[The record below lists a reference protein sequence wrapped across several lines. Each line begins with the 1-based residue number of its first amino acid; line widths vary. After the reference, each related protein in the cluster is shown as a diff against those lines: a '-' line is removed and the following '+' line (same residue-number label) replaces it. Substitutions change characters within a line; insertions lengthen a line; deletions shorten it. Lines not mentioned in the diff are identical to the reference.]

1 MKKRFTCLLSLW
13 GPRKL
18 KPQTNCK
25 LPLAIILLTVLIAT
39 TDVFS
44 QNPNTY
50 YLSDI
55 TTSEAHKAL
64 SQNSSYSSFY
74 NDFHSSQYALL
85 NSSLV
90 PQKLPDFSVMNPASV
105 KAPQQQK
112 VTGVITDAE
121 TKEPL
126 AGVNIIVEGSNVGVF
141 SDAAGKYLIEA
152 KDSKSILVF
161 SYIGYIKQSIA
172 VGTQSVINVSLAPDI
187 TGLDEVIVIGYGTQ
201 RKSDLTGAVASVKM
215 EDLKGRSIVN
225 VEQMLQGTVA
235 GVSAISES
243 GLPGGNLKINIRG
256 IGTLHNTDPL
266 YVVDGV
272 QTRDISLI
280 NPNDIESM
288 EVLKDAS
295 TAAIYGSSGANGVIL
310 ITTKKGKE
318 GKPVMSFEA
327 KLGVAQHGK
336 KIEVLNASD
345 YVDLVLDLKDNDVN
359 DAYRNS
365 LDWRRVDRT
374 DWQEEIYR
382 PAFQQEYN
390 LSVLGGTPTVRY
402 SLGAGYLDQDGV
414 IITHNYK
421 RYSFRANTEFSFG
434 KRFKLGENF
443 TVSYSD
449 ASQAITGEGN
459 NNILLCAIRI
469 PPYLPVLDPENL
481 GGYGRVTSNDDYN
494 DARNPVADLMV
505 RDNKTHDLRVFG
517 NIYGEL
523 ELLKDLKFRSTLS
536 LDLGRTDD
544 NTFVKTYA
552 NANFTFP
559 ATLNENF
566 RWGNYYMFENVLSY
580 AKNFGQHNFQILAGN
595 SVSESSGRYY
605 SLTGSEFTNDQVH
618 VIPVGVGIINNNSTG
633 ADQSAKLGYF
643 ARVNYSIAN
652 KYLFQANFRADASYN
667 FAPENR
673 WGYFPAFSLG
683 WKLNEERFIKDNV
696 NFIDLLKVRVGWGKS
711 GNDLINPYG
720 YSAQVSNFYPDY
732 IFGNTPVSGS
742 TIISLWNP
750 DITWETSTTTNIGL
764 DLGVLDNRLRLTA
777 DYFIKNTQNILVEYP
792 MPSSTGI
799 GLSGGSEGSAYRNA
813 ASVLNNGLELTVD
826 YEKVFESGFTF
837 TIGANAAFIHNEVTG
852 LGDGL
857 PILSGSHFSGS
868 TITITQKGDP
878 IGSFYGFKMDKVYS
892 TQAEVDADNLNAEAI
907 HGAGSA
913 YQDNAQAGDIRFVD
927 VNGDGWVTDDD
938 KTIIGNPIP
947 NMIYGLVLGAA
958 YKGFDLSANMNGVSG
973 NEIFYNN
980 QYWLEGMVIPFNA
993 SVKTKERWKQDGDIA
1008 SIPRAVS
1015 PDANQNT
1022 RVSDRWIHDGSYLR
1036 LKTISLGYTI
1046 PADALR
1052 KISFNT
1058 VSNLRVYFTAQNL
1071 VTFTKYPGFDPE
1083 INSGSN
1089 LAQGIDNGQ
1098 YPQSKL
1104 YMFGIQL
1111 HF

>member
-1 MKKRFTCLLSLW
+1 LLSS
-13 GPRKL
+13 
-18 KPQTNCK
+18 
-25 LPLAIILLTVLIAT
+25 ILI
-39 TDVFS
+39 D
-44 QNPNTY
+44 
-50 YLSDI
+50 
-55 TTSEAHKAL
+55 KAL
-64 SQNSSYSSFY
+64 SFLNINNLNIMKKGFHNFIWLSGLQKLKLPINMKRAMALIFLTIMIAGSTVYSQNTRSSYLSYTSGSEIQ
-74 NDFHSSQYALL
+74 NKLL
-85 NSSLV
+85 NTSLIRFINT
-90 PQKLPDFSVMNPASV
+90 KS
-105 KAPQQQK
+105 PQQQK
-112 VTGVITDAE
+112 VNGIITDAA

-126 AGVNIIVEGSNVGVF
+126 AGVNIVFEGTNVGVF
-141 SDAAGKYLIEA
+141 SDANGKYSIEV
-152 KDSKSILVF
+152 KDSKSILLF
-161 SYIGYIKQSIA
+161 SYIGYVKQSVA
-172 VGTQSVINVSLAPDI
+172 VGTKSSIDISLVPEI
-187 TGLDEVIVIGYGTQ
+187 TGLDEVVVIGYGTQ

-215 EDLKGRSIVN
+215 EDLKGRSLVN
-225 VEQMLQGTVA
+225 VDQMLQGTVA

-266 YVVDGV
+266 YVVDGA

-295 TAAIYGSSGANGVIL
+295 TTAIYGSSGANGVIL

-318 GKPVMSFEA
+318 GKPVLSFET
-327 KLGVAQHGK
+327 KLGVAHHGK

-345 YVDLVLDLKDNDVN
+345 YIDLLLDIKDNDVSE
-359 DAYRNS
+359 AFSNS
-365 LDWRRVDRT
+365 IDWRRVDRT

-390 LSVLGGTPTVRY
+390 LSVLGGTPTVKY

-449 ASQAITGEGN
+449 ASQAISGEGN
-459 NNILLCAIRI
+459 SNILLCAIRI

-481 GGYGRVTSNDDYN
+481 GGYSRVTSNDDYN

-523 ELLKDLKFRSTLS
+523 EILKDLKFRSTLS
-536 LDLGRTDD
+536 LDLARYDE
-544 NTFVKTYA
+544 NTFTKTYA

-559 ATLNENF
+559 STLNENF
-566 RWGNYYMFENVLSY
+566 SWGNSYLFENALTY
-580 AKNFGQHNFQILAGN
+580 TKKMGQHDFMILAGN
-595 SVSESSGRYY
+595 SVAQSTGRYF
-605 SLTGSEFTNDQVH
+605 SLTGSDFTNDQVQ
-618 VIPVGVGIINNNSTG
+618 VIPVGVGIINNNGTG
-633 ADQSAKLGYF
+633 ANQSAKLGYF
-643 ARVNYSIAN
+643 GRVNYSLAN
-652 KYLFQANFRADASYN
+652 RYLFQANFRADASYN

-673 WGYFPAFSLG
+673 WGYFPAFSFG
-683 WKLNEERFIKDNV
+683 WKLNEERFIKDNLAFV
-696 NFIDLLKVRVGWGKS
+696 DLLKVRVGWGKS

-720 YSAQVSNFYPDY
+720 YSAQVSSFYPDY

-750 DITWETSTTTNIGL
+750 EIVWETSVTTNIGM
-764 DLGVLDNRLRLTA
+764 DLSVLDNQLRLTA

-826 YEKVFESGFTF
+826 YEKVLQGGFTF
-837 TIGANAAFIHNEVTG
+837 NIGANVTFIHNEVTG

-857 PILSGSHFSGS
+857 PILAGSHFSGS
-868 TITITQKGDP
+868 TITITEKGYP

-892 TQAEVDADNLNAEAI
+892 TQAEVDADNVNAATL
-907 HGAGSA
+907 HGADAA

-927 VNGDGWVTDDD
+927 VDGDGWITDND
-938 KTIIGNPIP
+938 KTHIGSPIP
-947 NMIYGLVLGAA
+947 NMIYGLVLGSS
-958 YKGFDLSANMNGVSG
+958 YKGFDFTVNMNGVSG

-993 SVKTKERWKQDGDIA
+993 GVETKNRWKQEGDIA

-1036 LKTISLGYTI
+1036 LKNLSLGYTL
-1046 PADALR
+1046 PADVLK
-1052 KISFNT
+1052 KITFNA
-1058 VSNLRVYFTAQNL
+1058 VSNLRVYFSAQNL
-1071 VTFTKYPGFDPE
+1071 VTLTKYPGFDPE

-1104 YMFGIQL
+1104 YMFGLQI